1 MKRFEITKND
11 AGQRLDKFIGKTALT
26 LPKNLMYKYIRLKRI
41 KVNGKRAEIST
52 RLQCGDVVEM
62 YINDEFFEK
71 SKQNY
76 DFLKAGKQL
85 DTVYE
90 DENILI
96 LEKRVGLLCHPDKSE
111 YNDTLIGRV
120 LRYLYEK
127 GEYAPDKE
135 NSFTPSLA
143 NRIDRNTGGLVIC
156 AKNAEALRILNQKI
170 KDREIKKTY
179 ICIVLGTMPVKQKTL
194 KAYLYKDEAKNK
206 VTVKN
211 KPFEGAKTILTRY
224 RVLEEKNGYSL
235 LEIDLLTGRTHQ
247 IRAHMAHVG
256 HPLLGDGKYSQN
268 KEGKKIGY
276 KKQAL
281 YSYKLR
287 FDFTTD
293 AGCLNYLNGKSFE
306 ATKIPLVEEF
316 SKLNSNLSG
325 SPSPR
330 IRI

>member
-1 MKRFEITKND
+1 MKRFEIGAND
-11 AGQRLDKFIGKTALT
+11 AGQRLDKFITKTAST

-41 KVNGKRAEIST
+41 KLNSKRAEIST
-52 RLQCGDVVEM
+52 RLQPGDVVEM
-62 YINDEFFEK
+62 YINDEFFERA
-71 SKQNY
+71 KQNY
-76 DFLKAGKQL
+76 EFLKAGKQL
-85 DTVYE
+85 EIVFE

-96 LEKRVGLLCHPDKSE
+96 LEKRVGLLCHPDKNE

-127 GEYAPDKE
+127 GDYNPDKE

-170 KDREIKKTY
+170 KDREIKKSY
-179 ICIVLGTMPVKQKTL
+179 ICIACGRLPVKEETL
-194 KAYLYKDEAKNK
+194 KAYLYKDESKNK
-206 VTVKN
+206 VTVRDY
-211 KPFEGAKTILTRY
+211 PFEGAKTILTRY
-224 RVLEEKNGYSL
+224 RVLREKEHFSL

-247 IRAHMAHVG
+247 IRAHLAHIG
-256 HPLLGDGKYSQN
+256 HPLLGDGKYSN
-268 KEGKKIGY
+268 NTEGKRRGY

-293 AGCLNYLNGKSFE
+293 AGALAYLNGREF
-306 ATKIPLVEEF
+306 AAQHIPLYEDFE
-316 SKLNSNLSG
+316 KL
-325 SPSPR
+325 
-330 IRI
+330 

>member
-1 MKRFEITKND
+1 MKRFEIGAND
-11 AGQRLDKFIGKTALT
+11 AGQRLDKFITKTAST

-41 KVNGKRAEIST
+41 KLNGKRAEIST
-52 RLQCGDVVEM
+52 RLQPGDVVEM
-62 YINDEFFEK
+62 YINDEFFERA
-71 SKQNY
+71 KQNY
-76 DFLKAGKQL
+76 EFLKAGKQL
-85 DTVYE
+85 EIVFE

-96 LEKRVGLLCHPDKSE
+96 LEKRVGLLCHPDKNE

-127 GEYAPDKE
+127 GDYNPDKE

-170 KDREIKKTY
+170 KDREIKKSY
-179 ICIVLGTMPVKQKTL
+179 ICIACGRLPVKEETL
-194 KAYLYKDEAKNK
+194 KAYLYKDESKNK
-206 VTVKN
+206 VTVRDY
-211 KPFEGAKTILTRY
+211 PFEGAKTILTRY
-224 RVLEEKNGYSL
+224 RVLREKEHFSL

-247 IRAHMAHVG
+247 IRAHLAHIG
-256 HPLLGDGKYSQN
+256 HPLLGDGKYSN
-268 KEGKKIGY
+268 NTEGKRRGY

-293 AGCLNYLNGKSFE
+293 AGALAYLNGREFV
-306 ATKIPLVEEF
+306 AQHIPLYEDFE
-316 SKLNSNLSG
+316 KL
-325 SPSPR
+325 
-330 IRI
+330 

>member
-1 MKRFEITKND
+1 MKRYEITKND
-11 AGQRLDKFIGKTALT
+11 AGQRLDKFITKTALT

-85 DTVYE
+85 DIVYE

-127 GEYAPDKE
+127 GAYLPDKE

-156 AKNAEALRILNQKI
+156 AKNAEALRILNKKI
-170 KDREIKKTY
+170 KSREIQKTY
-179 ICIVLGTMPVKQKTL
+179 LCIVYGNMNVKAQTL
-194 KAYLYKDEAKNK
+194 TAYLSKNSSTNK

-211 KPFEGAKTILTRY
+211 KPFEGAKEIRTKYT
-224 RVLEEKNGYSL
+224 VLEQKEGYSL
-235 LEIDLLTGRTHQ
+235 LEVDLLTGRTHQ
-247 IRAHMAHVG
+247 IRAHLAHIG
-256 HPLLGDGKYSQN
+256 HPLLGDPKYAPKQLAEAAPF
-268 KEGKKIGY
+268 KG
-276 KKQAL
+276 QAL
-281 YSYKLR
+281 YSYRLR
-287 FDFTTD
+287 FAFESDSG
-293 AGCLNYLNGKSFE
+293 ALAYLNGK
-306 ATKIPLVEEF
+306 EF
-316 SKLNSNLSG
+316 TASNPPIYAQFQKL
-325 SPSPR
+325 
-330 IRI
+330 